1 MLRVGVTGG
10 IGSGKS
16 TVSARL
22 RALGADVVDA
32 DQVAREVVEPGQPA
46 LTRIREHFGAAVIR
60 DDGSLDRAGLAAVV
74 FADPAAL
81 RALEQI
87 TGPAITAEVAE
98 RRSRVPREQVS
109 VFDMPLLVERGLW
122 VHEHLCVVVEVDS
135 ETRVRR
141 LVEGRGLDEADARRR
156 IAAQATDA
164 DRRAVADIVL
174 DNTGT
179 PDDLER
185 LVDDLWADRLARY
198 DANLRTGTRTRRPDT
213 DAVVAPRADWAAR
226 GDRVVAR
233 IEAALSAAPGV
244 AGVEHIG
251 STAVPGLLA
260 KDVIDVQI
268 GVQSLDD
275 ADTAAFWD
283 GLTRAGYLLSVGN
296 ERDTPHPAGAVP
308 EQWAKRFWG
317 GCDPGEIVHVH
328 VRAVGSA
335 GWRFALLFRDWLR
348 ADPEAL
354 EAYAAEKR
362 RLLALDPRTDAYVD
376 AKEPWFDGAWHRAG
390 AWADETSWTPPP
402 HP

>member
-22 RALGADVVDA
+22 RALGADVIDA
-32 DQVAREVVEPGQPA
+32 DQVARAVVEPGQPA
-46 LTRIREHFGAAVIR
+46 LARIRERFGAEVIR

-81 RALEQI
+81 QSLEEI
-87 TGPAITAEVAE
+87 TGPAINAQVAD
-98 RRSRVPREQVS
+98 RRSRVPRDRVS

-122 VHEHLCVVVEVDS
+122 VHEHLSVVVEVDT

-141 LVEGRGLDEADARRR
+141 LVEGRGLGEADAGRR
-156 IAAQATDA
+156 IAAQATDVQ
-164 DRRAVADIVL
+164 RRAVADVVL

-179 PDDLER
+179 PEDLER
-185 LVDDLWADRLARY
+185 LVDELWADRLAPY
-198 DANLRTGTRTRRPDT
+198 DANLRSGTRTRRPDT
-213 DAVVAPRADWAAR
+213 DAVVAPRSDWAAR
-226 GDRVVAR
+226 GDRVVTR
-233 IEAALSAAPGV
+233 IEAALADAGGV

-260 KDVIDVQI
+260 KDVIDVQV
-268 GVQSLDD
+268 GVRSLTD
-275 ADTAAFWD
+275 ADTAEFRS
-283 GLTRAGYLLSVGN
+283 GLARAGYLLSVGN
-296 ERDTPHPAGAVP
+296 ERDTPHPVGAAP

-328 VRAVGSA
+328 VRALGSG
-335 GWRFALLFRDWLR
+335 GWRFAILFRDWLR

-376 AKEPWFDGAWHRAG
+376 AKEPWFDGAWHRAES
-390 AWADETSWTPPP
+390 WAARTSWTPPT